1 MEYRQYLEEYV
12 INELPEDD
20 LLEIYNELVENAG
33 YSDDRVYNNGESFL
47 DEMFS
52 SPSDAVA
59 AVCYGDYKFTDDFV
73 KFDGY
78 ANLQSG
84 NYLTDLVD
92 KDTFLDL
99 LEEAEYNIN
108 EYEDY
113 KDEEY

>member
-1 MEYRQYLEEYV
+1 MEYREYLEEHI

-20 LLEIYNELVENAG
+20 LLEIYNELAENAG
-33 YSDDRVYNNGESFL
+33 YNDDRIYNNGDSFL

-52 SPSDAVA
+52 NPSDAVA
-59 AVCYGDYKFTDDFV
+59 AVCYGKYSYTDDFV

-92 KDTFLDL
+92 KGMFLDL
-99 LEEAEYNIN
+99 LEDAEYNIN

>member
-33 YSDDRVYNNGESFL
+33 YIDDRVYNNGGSFL

-59 AVCYGDYKFTDDFV
+59 AVCYGEYKFTDDFV

-84 NYLTDLVD
+84 NYLNDLVD
-92 KDTFLDL
+92 KGMFLDL
-99 LEEAEYNIN
+99 LEDSEYNIN
-108 EYEDY
+108 EYEEY
-113 KDEEY
+113 KNEEY